1 MIQLRQALI
10 FSCLLLCGFVVS
22 GQNTTSL
29 TTPKIV
35 NYTIKD
41 YGSEAQ
47 NFSIVQN
54 SRGIIYVANVGGLLE
69 YDGNE
74 WRKISP
80 NNHQVVMSLAINDKD
95 EVFVGGMG
103 EFGRLVGKNNALDYE
118 SLSEHLSDSVQD
130 FSLIRQTIEL
140 NSKVYFNARKYIFVW
155 DGAEVSIIHSPYDD
169 INLFKIKSEIWVS
182 SAQGGLFK
190 LKGNQLVDLPHSN
203 QFINR
208 NIVGIQPFMK
218 NKWLIASREGDILI
232 YDTNDDHMVVPFAET
247 YRSILGEGQAF
258 GLNLLNNGQY
268 VINTLQNGL
277 FIFDKDQQFIRH
289 ISRSQGLQ
297 NASVIGVFEDQ
308 NDQVWCALDNGISI
322 IKLSSK
328 FGYSYEG
335 EQFFGAVEDL
345 EIQENYF
352 YMSTRQGLF
361 KANLLDS
368 VPQFSAYSKIAR
380 TCLDIQAYDSS
391 LLVCSDNLYQ
401 IRDEQMLVVDSSR
414 NRTVKPITGVKNYII
429 AGGIGGLH
437 VLRKEEDRWVKLYEN
452 TQFPDE
458 IYEINQ
464 IDSGSEFW
472 VNTLS
477 QGVFK
482 VKFTDDFTEAFVEK
496 IKDDKLADDARISLI
511 SYDGKTLFSQKSKLL
526 EYDAGTDTF
535 RETELLKGLQGK
547 FIFKFS
553 HTDEDVWASSGRRFF
568 HLKNEFIDSSAFSE
582 LKIGGFTA
590 ILPMPDGSCY
600 IGGDEALIYYDQN
613 KQASS
618 DPFYC
623 NIRKILNRDSV
634 IFSGVFSSEDGF
646 SNEQND
652 VPVFEYNRNAIT
664 FYFSASWYGSDD
676 VSYSYQL
683 LSYDDEFSS
692 WTSETKKEYTNLPP
706 GDYTFK
712 VKARNSRGE
721 ESLVAEYKF
730 TIKAPWYMTWWA
742 YTLFIAGGVILI
754 GLILYLYSRK
764 LRNDKKHLE
773 RIVQERTLELDEQNQ
788 MLEDRNKDITDSIR
802 YAEKIQSAI
811 LTSEEYLSTHFQDF
825 HVIYKPK
832 DILSGDFYWAF
843 NVKSESVDKLI
854 WMTADC
860 TGHGVPGSLMSMLGN
875 SFMNEIVIEN
885 GITQPDIILNM
896 MRDHVI
902 NALNKGNMITRD
914 GMDVALCCYDNLTGV
929 LQYSGAK
936 NPLWIVRSEG
946 DLPEEFDKK
955 LIGNSAVMYEWR
967 ADNMPIGFSE
977 QTGMFTLRTIKLEK
991 NDLLV
996 TFSDGFA
1003 DQFGGPKNRKIQQKT
1018 FKSLVLEHSELPA
1031 KQIGI
1036 KLEDYFNQWKGDQDQ
1051 IDDVC
1056 VFVVKH
1062 V

>member
-1 MIQLRQALI
+1 M
-10 FSCLLLCGFVVS
+10 LLLIPCCVYLFLGKISVA
-22 GQNTTSL
+22 QNTTSL

-47 NFSIVQN
+47 NFSIIQN

-80 NNHQVVMSLAINDKD
+80 NNHQVVMSLAINSEDQ
-95 EVFVGGMG
+95 VFVGGMG
-103 EFGRLVGKNNALDYE
+103 EFGRLIGKGHALDYE
-118 SLSEHLSDSVQD
+118 SLSENLPDSVQD

-155 DGAEVSIIHSPYDD
+155 DGQEISIIHSPYDD
-169 INLFKIKSEIWVS
+169 INLFKIGAEIWVS
-182 SAQGGLFK
+182 SAQGGLFR
-190 LKGNQLVDLPHSN
+190 LKGRQLVDLPHSN

-208 NIVGIQPFMK
+208 NVVGIQPFMK
-218 NKWLIASREGDILI
+218 NKWLIANREGDLLI
-232 YDTNDDHMVVPFAET
+232 YDTNEDHMVVPFAED
-247 YRSILGEGQAF
+247 YRAVLGEGQAF
-258 GLNLLNNGQY
+258 GLSLLNDGNY
-268 VINTLQNGL
+268 VVNTLQNGL
-277 FIFDKDQQFIRH
+277 FIFNKDQAFLRH

-297 NASVIGVFEDQ
+297 NSSVIGVFEDQ
-308 NDQVWCALDNGISI
+308 NNQLWCALDNGISI

-328 FGYSYEG
+328 FGFSYEG

-345 EIQENYF
+345 EIQGDHF

-361 KANLLDS
+361 KANLQDS
-368 VPQFSAYSKIAR
+368 VPRFSPYSQISR

-391 LLVCSDNLYQ
+391 LLVCSDKLYQ
-401 IRDEQMLVVDSSR
+401 IQNDQLIIIDSSR
-414 NRTVKPITGVKNYII
+414 NRTVKPIASRAHHVI

-437 VLRKEEDRWVKLYEN
+437 VFKQVQGQWVQLYEN

-464 IDSGSEFW
+464 IESSQSFW

-482 VKFTDDFTEAFVEK
+482 VKFTDDYQEAFVEK
-496 IKDDKLADDARISLI
+496 IKDELLADDARISLI
-511 SYDGKTLFSQKSKLL
+511 SYQGKTLFSQKNRLL
-526 EYDAGTDTF
+526 EYNTDNDSF
-535 RETELLKGLQGK
+535 EETDVLEKLQGK
-547 FIFKFS
+547 FIFKFA
-553 HTDEDVWASSGRRFF
+553 HTNEDVWVSSGRRFF
-568 HLKNEFIDSSAFSE
+568 HLKEDELDSSAFSE

-590 ILPMPDGSCY
+590 ILPLPDGSCY

-613 KQASS
+613 KVASS

-623 NIRKILNRDSV
+623 NIRRILNRDSL
-634 IFSGVFSSEDGF
+634 IFNGVFSSDNGF
-646 SNEQND
+646 SYEQAD
-652 VPVFEYNRNAIT
+652 VPVFEYDRNAVT
-664 FYFSASWYGSDD
+664 FYFSAAWYGSND
-676 VSYSYQL
+676 VTYSYQL
-683 LSYDDEFSS
+683 VSYDDSYS
-692 WTSETKKEYTNLPP
+692 AWTAETKKEYTNLPP
-706 GDYTFK
+706 GDYTFR
-712 VKARNSRGE
+712 VKAKNSRGE

-730 TIKAPWYMTWWA
+730 TIKTPWYMTWWA
-742 YTLFIAGGVILI
+742 YALFIALGVLLI

-764 LRNDKKHLE
+764 LRNDKKRLE
-773 RIVQERTLELDEQNQ
+773 QIVQERTVELDEKNQ
-788 MLEDRNKDITDSIR
+788 KLEEKNKDITDSIR

-811 LTSEEYLSTHFQDF
+811 LTSEDYLSTCFQDF
-825 HVIYKPK
+825 HVVYRPK

-843 NVKSESVDKLI
+843 NVKTDTEDKLI

-896 MRDHVI
+896 MREHII

-914 GMDVALCCYDNLTGV
+914 GMDVALCCYDNHTGI

-936 NPLWIVRSEG
+936 NPLWVVRTEG
-946 DLPEEFDKK
+946 DLPDQFDRK
-955 LIGNSAVMYEWR
+955 LIGDSAVMYEWR
-967 ADNMPIGFSE
+967 ADNMPVGFSE
-977 QTGMFTLRTIKLEK
+977 QTDDFTLRTIKLEK

-1018 FKSLVLEHSELPA
+1018 FKTLVLEHANLPA
-1031 KQIGI
+1031 KQIGMS
-1036 KLEDYFNQWKGDQDQ
+1036 LENYFDEWRGDQEQ